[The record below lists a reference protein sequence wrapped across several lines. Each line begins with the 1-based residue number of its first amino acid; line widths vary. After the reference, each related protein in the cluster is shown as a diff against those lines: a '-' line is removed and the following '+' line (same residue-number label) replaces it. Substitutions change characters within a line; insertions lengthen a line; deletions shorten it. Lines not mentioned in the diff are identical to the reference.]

1 MNLTHLETL
10 LAAATPGPWYPHTQ
24 DIQGNKVVYIS
35 NGPGLFSEPPHAVVT
50 DFGKPLTGSVLTKP
64 DGTLWPAEE
73 NAELI
78 TALRNAAPALIAR
91 IRELEEWQPIE
102 TAAKDGTRIL
112 VKDDEGEIFTANWDS
127 GFQEWYVIG
136 DHTSLRFTHWRSLP

>member
-10 LAAATPGPWYPHTQ
+10 LAAATPGPWE
-24 DIQGNKVVYIS
+24 IA
-35 NGPGLFSEPPHAVVT
+35 GPDKNWIWAVLSST
-50 DFGKPLTGSVLTKP
+50 KMPLTWFARYYPKAFSREDTEALV
-64 DGTLWPAEE
+64 
-73 NAELI
+73 
-78 TALRNAAPALIAR
+78 ALRNAAPALIAR

-102 TAAKDGTRIL
+102 TAPKDGARIL